1 MKYRFLLLVCMSAF
15 DSEAQD
21 STSGRK
27 DTIFY
32 VKSRRMSDADLA
44 KKREG
49 TFVTGLPDISSDPVT
64 GFGVGLRTNII
75 WNGKRDNPLFA
86 YTPYLMKLKANVA
99 YYSTNAREL
108 VLSLDAPFYKGS
120 RWRFKVDFKMQ
131 QNPANLYFGLTEKTL
146 GALRLP
152 SDETKTFDKY
162 KDFNDARKTLRPGG
176 SGEAAV
182 VTDAL
187 SNRFR
192 ETEFMLNLKADYA
205 LGNGK
210 WRVMGGYEI
219 QHLAYKTFEGTE
231 ADAIDPATGIAT
243 KAPNGFSLLRRDFD
257 QGLISGLKGGWI
269 SILQAALIHDT
280 RDFEP
285 DPSRGT
291 YLEFANEYSGKAIGS
306 QFSFNKLFIQGRYY
320 HKLPF
325 GKRTVLAGRIGVGHI
340 FGKSAPF
347 FEFQDQW
354 SPDGSIN
361 SLGGKQSLRGFRANR
376 YLARSLAFANVELRY
391 RIAETKFGKQRFSF
405 GVAPFFDAGTVRDRW
420 QDLSFKNIKTSYGAG
435 ARVAWNQSTVIFF
448 DYGISKEDRLFFFGI
463 GQIF

>member
-21 STSGRK
+21 STSVRK

-152 SDETKTFDKY
+152 SD
-162 KDFNDARKTLRPGG
+162 
-176 SGEAAV
+176 
-182 VTDAL
+182 
-187 SNRFR
+187 
-192 ETEFMLNLKADYA
+192 
-205 LGNGK
+205 
-210 WRVMGGYEI
+210 
-219 QHLAYKTFEGTE
+219 
-231 ADAIDPATGIAT
+231 
-243 KAPNGFSLLRRDFD
+243 
-257 QGLISGLKGGWI
+257 
-269 SILQAALIHDT
+269 
-280 RDFEP
+280 
-285 DPSRGT
+285 
-291 YLEFANEYSGKAIGS
+291 
-306 QFSFNKLFIQGRYY
+306 
-320 HKLPF
+320 
-325 GKRTVLAGRIGVGHI
+325 
-340 FGKSAPF
+340 
-347 FEFQDQW
+347 
-354 SPDGSIN
+354 
-361 SLGGKQSLRGFRANR
+361 
-376 YLARSLAFANVELRY
+376 
-391 RIAETKFGKQRFSF
+391 
-405 GVAPFFDAGTVRDRW
+405 
-420 QDLSFKNIKTSYGAG
+420 
-435 ARVAWNQSTVIFF
+435 
-448 DYGISKEDRLFFFGI
+448 
-463 GQIF
+463 